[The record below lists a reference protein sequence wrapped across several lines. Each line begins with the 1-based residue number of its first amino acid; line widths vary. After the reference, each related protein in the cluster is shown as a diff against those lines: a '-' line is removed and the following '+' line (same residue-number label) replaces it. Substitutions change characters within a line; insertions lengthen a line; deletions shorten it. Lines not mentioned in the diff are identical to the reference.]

1 MSGNSPMPFQGV
13 LTSAVWLIMQSVS
26 LPAVDLRTIDRAILK
41 EPAYRSGQPKYC
53 LAVFGPK
60 AETRVWMVLDAD
72 TLFIDRNGNLD
83 LTEAGESVK
92 GQPRT
97 AHGEIQFKAMTITAQ
112 GGVPPDTR
120 LKVTVGPDLTFVY
133 CYTFGQPW
141 QRAVVDDE
149 GYLAFANK
157 PQTAPVLHFQG

>member
-1 MSGNSPMPFQGV
+1 MRGNSPMGVRGV
-13 LTSAVWLIMQSVS
+13 LTCVAWIIMPSV
-26 LPAVDLRTIDRAILK
+26 LLAAVDLRTIDRTILK
-41 EPAYRSGQPKYC
+41 EPAYRTGQPKYC

-60 AETRVWMVLDAD
+60 AETRVWMVLDGD

-133 CYTFGQPW
+133 C
-141 QRAVVDDE
+141 
-149 GYLAFANK
+149 
-157 PQTAPVLHFQG
+157 